1 MLNQATRIG
10 LDAVDAR
17 MQGAAIDYVVATA
30 RAADDVSSRPL
41 GNATSATGEVPP
53 GATQATELRRPAPT
67 RLNDAERDQI
77 MLHGTAPL
85 RAPGVRDLDV
95 YSELAHGDFGRERG
109 ASRVTE
115 ASFIPYVD
123 YDLQHE
129 PRVEHWTRGGRST
142 RADARNA

>member
-17 MQGAAIDYVVATA
+17 IQGAAIDYVVTTV
-30 RAADDVSSRPL
+30 REVDDVITRPL
-41 GNATSATGEVPP
+41 GNATSATGEVPA
-53 GATQATELRRPAPT
+53 GAKQATELRRPAPT
-67 RLNDAERDQI
+67 RLNDAQRDQI

-85 RAPGVRDLDV
+85 RAPGVRDMDV
-95 YSELAHGDFGRERG
+95 YSELTHGDFGRERG

-115 ASFIPYVD
+115 ASFTPYLD
-123 YDLQHE
+123 YDLRHE